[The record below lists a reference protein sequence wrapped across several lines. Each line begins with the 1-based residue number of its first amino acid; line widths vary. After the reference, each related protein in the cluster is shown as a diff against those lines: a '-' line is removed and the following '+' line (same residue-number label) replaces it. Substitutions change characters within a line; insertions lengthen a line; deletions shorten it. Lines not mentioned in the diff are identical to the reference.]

1 MTTDQELRR
10 VAEGIE
16 GAVPVHGTGQ
26 FANPV
31 ARRATDSEYAVPA
44 VEHGEWT
51 DETDG
56 ARAVVVVVDTAGPP
70 LWQAADGDN
79 LVIAVFDSPPGEAID
94 QQLLAGV
101 RKTADVVLL
110 AGDPA
115 IETVFEFVEMTREPG
130 DVNID
135 LADAKTVL
143 TTGRLATLS
152 HGQAVR
158 SDGDGTAVVDR
169 ALEGFPTGV
178 RARRAAAVLVRVVG
192 DSRTHRP

>member
-26 FANPV
+26 FANSV
-31 ARRATDSEYAVPA
+31 ARRVTDSEYAVPA

-56 ARAVVVVVDTAGPP
+56 ARAVVVVVNTAGPQ

-79 LVIAVFDSPPGEAID
+79 LVIAVLDVPDEGID
-94 QQLLAGV
+94 QSLLSDVRATADVLLLAGE
-101 RKTADVVLL
+101 T
-110 AGDPA
+110 A
-115 IETVFEFVEMTREPG
+115 IETAFEFVEMTREPG